1 MTPEE
6 RKEYNKNY
14 YSLKKNEILGK
25 ACEKIQCEICKRF
38 VIRNNMIKH
47 YKSNLCKNK
56 QALNNMIQERL
67 IQEIN

>member
-25 ACEKIQCEICKRF
+25 ACEKIQCEICSRY

-56 QALNNMIQERL
+56 QALNNMIKERL
-67 IQEIN
+67 IKEID